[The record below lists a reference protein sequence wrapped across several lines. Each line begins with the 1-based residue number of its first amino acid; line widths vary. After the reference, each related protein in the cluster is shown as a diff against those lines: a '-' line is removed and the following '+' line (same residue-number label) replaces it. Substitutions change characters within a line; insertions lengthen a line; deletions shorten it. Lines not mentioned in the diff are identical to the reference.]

1 MQRPEEPA
9 STRRVQR
16 PRQLPVRTECTGPG
30 NWQTC
35 GLRKCGS
42 PPQVWFPSVFGGLP
56 SGRGG
61 ARLPGD
67 PPLDFGH
74 RPRRRR
80 PDIVPIEHRRRYRLE
95 SVAPLDRLDGVQRVC
110 DRLLDAREDGLDAG
124 GVHPGPAPP
133 TASVAWSR
141 HPRLAPVVC
150 IDRRHRNLRRPMESA
165 ARHAGSRWPP
175 HEPAARRRS
184 GLPGA
189 AWGGGRRP
197 GRGGG
202 RRRPDA
208 VAASRVRPGAA
219 ASARRAVGQA
229 GAPTRG
235 GKRGPVEVTPQT
247 LAEMLGAPAEPN
259 VEAAGRKRAA
269 GRRRRAVPHGGGRR
283 RGARRRGQPP
293 ARLRGAGPYRAP
305 GRGHCGSRRAPR
317 CRGCAPPPH
326 ATASTRPSSAT
337 PASSARA
344 VGRRSPRRASQPAR
358 RWPPRWS
365 PPSRGVGSVPTT
377 WR

>member
-61 ARLPGD
+61 ARPPGD

-80 PDIVPIEHRRRYRLE
+80 PDIVPVEHRRRRRYRLE
-95 SVAPLDRLDGVQRVC
+95 SVAPLDRLDGVQQVC

-141 HPRLAPVVC
+141 HPRLAPAVC
-150 IDRRHRNLRRPMESA
+150 IDRRHRHLRRPMESA
-165 ARHAGSRWPP
+165 ARHAGSRRPP
-175 HEPAARRRS
+175 HETAAGRRS
-184 GLPGA
+184 GLAGPSWSGGQRSANCGA
-189 AWGGGRRP
+189 SWCADARRETRP
-197 GRGGG
+197 GRGHAAYPG
-202 RRRPDA
+202 RD
-208 VAASRVRPGAA
+208 
-219 ASARRAVGQA
+219 ARRAG
-229 GAPTRG
+229 R
-235 GKRGPVEVTPQT
+235 
-247 LAEMLGAPAEPN
+247 AE
-259 VEAAGRKRAA
+259 RR
-269 GRRRRAVPHGGGRR
+269 GRRP
-283 RGARRRGQPP
+283 
-293 ARLRGAGPYRAP
+293 
-305 GRGHCGSRRAPR
+305 
-317 CRGCAPPPH
+317 
-326 ATASTRPSSAT
+326 
-337 PASSARA
+337 
-344 VGRRSPRRASQPAR
+344 
-358 RWPPRWS
+358 
-365 PPSRGVGSVPTT
+365 
-377 WR
+377 